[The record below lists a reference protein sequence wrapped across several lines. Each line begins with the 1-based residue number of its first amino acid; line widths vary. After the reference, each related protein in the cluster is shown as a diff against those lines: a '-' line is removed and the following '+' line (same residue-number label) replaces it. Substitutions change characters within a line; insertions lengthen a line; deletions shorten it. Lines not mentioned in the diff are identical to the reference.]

1 MTDAS
6 SAAAAAP
13 GKVAS
18 DVEAES
24 EVATSH
30 GVTELKEMNRIVGYV
45 LRRAQLALFED
56 FARRFKGLDLTPAQ
70 FSTLVAIRENPER
83 RQSDIAAALGIQ
95 RPNFVALMD
104 NLERRGL
111 AERVRSGADR
121 RSNALALTPAGA
133 ALLER
138 AIAAQAEQEAAIRER
153 IGEPERLRLI
163 DTLQRLT
170 AI

>member
-1 MTDAS
+1 LTDAS
-6 SAAAAAP
+6 SPPAP
-13 GKVAS
+13 TPATLRG
-18 DVEAES
+18 DPEADS
-24 EVATSH
+24 EVAASN

-56 FARRFKGLDLTPAQ
+56 FARRFKGIDLTPAQ

-121 RSNALALTPAGA
+121 RSNALALTTAGA

-138 AIAAQAEQEAAIRER
+138 AMAAQAEQETAIRAR
-153 IGEPERLRLI
+153 IGEPERLRLL

-170 AI
+170 GI